1 MKPEKIL
8 IVDISPILY
17 SSLISVT
24 AEAKREGIKP
34 VDGVIPFSD
43 TLKKNLIFR
52 VFDTLADVRLK
63 YRANEVIIAP
73 DTPNGGY
80 WRKDI
85 YDRYKYK
92 RKESRD
98 ASDIPWDDAF
108 LAFDEI
114 KLVLEKATNF
124 IEIDVPKTEGDDVG
138 FVLSE
143 FLSTNNHIE
152 IVIEIINYT
161 IDKDWIHNLIYPGVR
176 VIRTRGTQRKNPIEE
191 FATKQE
197 LQEKIDQHSIQGDK
211 GDGFLHIKS
220 WTQFSPEFL
229 KLYPKMEGKESE
241 AYDKHHK
248 IEKMFVAKTGYDAYK
263 HPRFG
268 YKSFIKTKK
277 SLETLFKENS
287 LYEKNYR
294 MNQRLA
300 LPEMIPDE
308 IKNAIIQMYLEKRKV
323 KNFNSQIL
331 MKYFRK
337 IGPELLGKLP
347 QFK

>member
-1 MKPEKIL
+1 MNPRKIL

-17 SSLISVT
+17 SNLISVT
-24 AEAKREGIKP
+24 SEAKREGMKP

-43 TLKKNLIFR
+43 ILKKNLLFR
-52 VFDTLADVRLK
+52 VFETLADVRLK
-63 YRANEVIIAP
+63 YQVQEVIIAH

-98 ASDIPWDDAF
+98 ESDIPWDEAFDAF
-108 LAFDEI
+108 NEI
-114 KLVLEKATNF
+114 KLVLERATNF
-124 IEIDVPKTEGDDVG
+124 IQIDVPKTEGDDVG

-143 FLSTNNHIE
+143 YLSADNYGS
-152 IVIEIINYT
+152 VQKEIILYT

-176 VIRTRGTQRKNPIEE
+176 VIRTRFTQRKGPIEE
-191 FATKQE
+191 TATKAE
-197 LQEKIDQHSIQGDK
+197 LLEKIAQHSIQGDK

-220 WTQFSPEFL
+220 WSCFSPEFL
-229 KLYPKMEGKESE
+229 KQYPDMINKEQN
-241 AYDKHHK
+241 AYSKHHQ
-248 IEKMFVAKTGYDAYK
+248 IEKMFVKQTGFEAYK

-268 YKSFIKTKK
+268 YKSFIKSKK
-277 SLETLFKENS
+277 PLEVLLKENII
-287 LYEKNYR
+287 YEKNYK

-300 LPEMIPDE
+300 LPEMIPDK
-308 IKNAIIQMYLEKRKV
+308 IKNAIIDMYQMKV
-323 KNFNSQIL
+323 KQKNFNAQFL